1 MAVTS
6 VSKEHLITRGQE
18 VYQRLK
24 DQLEANYLGKIVA
37 IEVESG
43 DYFVGDS
50 VVEAARKA
58 RAKHPNKL
66 FYFAKVGAPA
76 VHIHR

>member
-1 MAVTS
+1 M
-6 VSKEHLITRGQE
+6 SKERLVARGQE
-18 VYQRLK
+18 IYQRLK
-24 DQLEANYLGKIVA
+24 DQLEANYLGKIAA

-50 VVEAARKA
+50 VVEAAKKA
-58 RAKHPNKL
+58 RAKHPDKL
-66 FYFAKVGAPA
+66 FYFIKIGAPA